1 MKTSVS
7 KSIHQRLLI
16 TTLPLLAV
24 FLMLAGLGLDRA
36 YQRSAVDA
44 EFQKLQL
51 QAWSLMADAEI
62 EQQKLMMPEQLQE
75 PRFSAPE
82 SDLLGFV
89 VNSGNQREW
98 QSASAALNNSDLTT
112 VTKYLSALYAGQSER
127 MRLTSG
133 EFVFKQGVTY
143 VSEQYEK
150 NNLTFIVVEL
160 GKQYQSQLSS
170 YRQSVIFWL
179 GLVLVVLLFLQ
190 ILALRWGLFPLST
203 LTHELADLEQGKRN
217 SLSDE
222 YPTELLGV
230 TENLNQLLASK
241 NAQQSRYR
249 NTLSDLAHSLK
260 TPLAVLQ
267 SRIELSDHQER
278 EALLGQIDLMDS
290 IVSRQLKRAVIK
302 PGNNGG
308 NNSSENTGFD
318 TKSNSEAGDRIGKPS
333 VSLNIVLARLCNA
346 LQTVYHDKAV
356 QVDIN
361 IEDVNCPIDESD
373 LMEMLGGVLD
383 NAFKYCVQRIQI
395 STVLDTTAASAGGFV
410 TIIIEDDGQGIPSGQ
425 YDTVLERGVRLDSN
439 QAGQG
444 IGLTVTS
451 DIIDAYGGELQLAQ
465 ADSGGAKII
474 LSVPCSVA
482 H

>member
-1 MKTSVS
+1 MKKSVS

-24 FLMLAGLGLDRA
+24 FLILAGLGLDRA
-36 YQRSAVDA
+36 YQRSAADA

-62 EQQKLMMPEQLQE
+62 EEQKLMMPEQLQE
-75 PRFSAPE
+75 PRVSGPE
-82 SDLLGFV
+82 SELLGFV
-89 VNSGNQREW
+89 VNSSNQRQW
-98 QSASAALNNSDLTT
+98 QSASAALNNSDLTA

-127 MRLTSG
+127 MRLASG

-143 VSEQYEK
+143 VSEQHEK

-160 GKQYQSQLSS
+160 GKQYQSQLSH

-179 GLVLVVLLFLQ
+179 GLVLLVLLFLQ
-190 ILALRWGLFPLST
+190 ILALRWGLFPLRT

-241 NAQQSRYR
+241 NAQQTRYR

-267 SRIELSDHQER
+267 SRLELSNHQER

-302 PGNNGG
+302 SV
-308 NNSSENTGFD
+308 NSASENNDFD
-318 TKSNSEAGDRIGKPS
+318 VRHPSEASDLIGKPS
-333 VSLNIVLARLCNA
+333 VSLNAVLTRLCNA
-346 LQTVYHDKAV
+346 LQTVYQDKAV
-356 QVDIN
+356 QVDMD

-395 STVLDTTAASAGGFV
+395 STELDATIASTGGFV
-410 TIIIEDDGQGIPSGQ
+410 SIIIEDDGQGIPSGQ

-474 LSVPCSVA
+474 LSVPCLVA

>member
-1 MKTSVS
+1 MKKSVS

-24 FLMLAGLGLDRA
+24 FLILAGLGLDRA
-36 YQRSAVDA
+36 YQRSAADA

-62 EQQKLMMPEQLQE
+62 EAQKLMMPEQLQE
-75 PRFSAPE
+75 PRFSGPE
-82 SDLLGFV
+82 SELLGFV
-89 VNSGNQREW
+89 VNSSNQRQW
-98 QSASAALNNSDLTT
+98 QSASAALNNSDLTA

-127 MRLTSG
+127 MRLASG

-143 VSEQYEK
+143 VSEQHEK

-160 GKQYQSQLSS
+160 GKQYQSQLSH

-179 GLVLVVLLFLQ
+179 GLVLLVLLFLQ
-190 ILALRWGLFPLST
+190 ILALRWGLFPLRT

-241 NAQQSRYR
+241 NAQQTRYR

-267 SRIELSDHQER
+267 SRLELSNHQER

-302 PGNNGG
+302 SV
-308 NNSSENTGFD
+308 NSASENNDFD
-318 TKSNSEAGDRIGKPS
+318 VQHPSEASDLIGKPS
-333 VSLNIVLARLCNA
+333 VSLNAVLTRLCNA
-346 LQTVYHDKAV
+346 LQTVYQDKAV

-361 IEDVNCPIDESD
+361 IEEVNCPVDESD
-373 LMEMLGGVLD
+373 LMEMLGSVLD

-395 STVLDTTAASAGGFV
+395 STQLDATLASSSDFV
-410 TIIIEDDGQGIPSGQ
+410 KIIIEDDGQGIPSGQ

-439 QAGQG
+439 QTGQG

-474 LSVPCSVA
+474 LSVPCLVA